1 MKRTMTSPSAWIAAA
16 ALCLAANL
24 AMAHDHEH
32 DHGHAD
38 APATL
43 ALNDGKKWPT
53 DTALRQGMEHIR
65 AAVAQGL
72 TPAPL
77 AERIE
82 GEIAGLVSNCKLT
95 PETDA
100 MFHLVL
106 ADLLSGV
113 ESLRAQPAAVE
124 KGMAKLSKA
133 LRDYPA
139 YFDHPGW

>member
-24 AMAHDHEH
+24 AVAHDHDH

-38 APATL
+38 APAAL
-43 ALNDGKKWPT
+43 ALDDGKKWPT
-53 DTALRQGMEHIR
+53 DAALRQGMEHIR

-72 TPAPL
+72 APAPL
-77 AERIE
+77 AERVE
-82 GEIAGLVSNCKLT
+82 SEIATLVSNCKLA

-106 ADLLSGV
+106 ADLLAGT
-113 ESLRAQPAAVE
+113 ELLRAQAAEQE
-124 KGMAKLSKA
+124 KGLAKLSKA